1 MVGIDNNDRDVVTTP
16 DDTRVVYAS
25 GSGLSAQV
33 FVRPL
38 DALERGQVGMVA
50 AHLGDLRA
58 AKAEGLRT
66 AVVVRAARVRPDP
79 DTRPDA
85 RRVGR
90 HLSEGLQRI
99 WLPNAERRRHR
110 RVMMSLLLPVAVAA
124 VVVGASCAGAPDER
138 VDPDDGSR
146 WWQHVAYL
154 ASDDLE
160 GRSTGSDGYRK
171 AAAYVAE
178 QFQSLGLQPAGT
190 SGYLQPIAFQ
200 TRQLIPEKSSVEI
213 VRDGR
218 VEVFKIPEEVFLS
231 LPGGS
236 GALIE
241 APLVFAGY
249 GLTIP
254 EANHDD
260 FAGLPTDG
268 AVAIIMEGAPKS
280 VPSLLAAHHRSLE
293 EIVRNAVRLGLRG
306 FVGLPPTDLEI
317 PWDQLV
323 NRLRPLATA
332 MRAPVPG
339 IVDVWYMGPFVVLR
353 PEVGDRVLAGSG
365 LSFRELSALVKDR
378 RPLPHVAMRST
389 IRIQP
394 AFESGTAESS
404 NVVAVL
410 QGSDPVL
417 RDEYVVLS
425 AHLDHIGVGAPVGG
439 DHIYNGAMDNAI
451 GVATLLQVA
460 RLLQSGSALKRSV
473 LFLAVT
479 GEEKGLQGSRYF
491 AERPTVPLQN
501 IVANVNIDAYLP
513 LFPLEQVRGYG
524 LQESDL
530 AGHLE
535 AAARQHDLRVQDDPT
550 PDRNFIIAS
559 DQYSFV
565 KKGIPALLVDFGY
578 DLGTPQHKAVTAW
591 VEQRYHSP
599 ADDVS
604 QPVDK
609 AAAARFNRVIATLT
623 DRIANASRRPEW
635 REESFFRR
643 FAQ

>member
-1 MVGIDNNDRDVVTTP
+1 MT
-16 DDTRVVYAS
+16 
-25 GSGLSAQV
+25 
-33 FVRPL
+33 
-38 DALERGQVGMVA
+38 
-50 AHLGDLRA
+50 
-58 AKAEGLRT
+58 
-66 AVVVRAARVRPDP
+66 
-79 DTRPDA
+79 
-85 RRVGR
+85 
-90 HLSEGLQRI
+90 
-99 WLPNAERRRHR
+99 
-110 RVMMSLLLPVAVAA
+110 SLLLPVAAAA
-124 VVVGASCAGAPDER
+124 VVVGASCAGAQDER
-138 VDPDDGSR
+138 VDDGTR

-154 ASDDLE
+154 ASDDLD

-190 SGYLQPIAFQ
+190 DGYLQPIAFE
-200 TRQLIPEKSSVEI
+200 TRKLIPDKSSVAI
-213 VRDGR
+213 AHDSR
-218 VEVFKIPEEVFLS
+218 VEVFNIPEEVFLS
-231 LPGGS
+231 VPGGS
-236 GALIE
+236 GAVVE

-249 GLTIP
+249 GLTVP

-260 FAGLPTDG
+260 FAGLETEG
-268 AVAIIMEGAPKS
+268 AVAIIMDGAPKS
-280 VPSLLAAHHRSLE
+280 VPSLLAAHYGSSE
-293 EIVRNAVRLGLRG
+293 TMARNALRLGLRG
-306 FVGLPPTDLEI
+306 FVGLLAIPTGGVEI
-317 PWDQLV
+317 PWDRLV
-323 NRLRPLATA
+323 NGWLATA
-332 MRAPVPG
+332 MRPAVAG
-339 IVDVWYMGPFVVLR
+339 MADLWDTGPFVAVR
-353 PEVGDRVLAGSG
+353 PEVAERVLAGSG
-365 LSFRELSALVKDR
+365 LSLRELSALARDG

-389 IRIQP
+389 IRIRP
-394 AFESGTAESS
+394 TFESGKAESP

-410 QGSDPVL
+410 QGSDAAL

-425 AHLDHIGVGAPVGG
+425 AHLDHIGVGEPISG
-439 DHIYNGAMDNAI
+439 DNIYNGAMDNAS
-451 GVATLLQVA
+451 GVATLLEVA

-491 AERPTVPLQN
+491 AERPTVPLGN
-501 IVANVNIDAYLP
+501 VVANINIDLYLP
-513 LFPLEQVRGYG
+513 LFPLEQVRGSG

-535 AAARQHDLRVQDDPT
+535 AAARQHGIQVQDDPT
-550 PDRNFIIAS
+550 PDDNAIALS

-578 DLGTPQHKAVTAW
+578 DLDTSQHRAVTAW

-623 DRIANASRRPEW
+623 ERIANAARRPQW
-635 REESFFRR
+635 RDDSFFRR

>member
-1 MVGIDNNDRDVVTTP
+1 
-16 DDTRVVYAS
+16 
-25 GSGLSAQV
+25 
-33 FVRPL
+33 
-38 DALERGQVGMVA
+38 
-50 AHLGDLRA
+50 
-58 AKAEGLRT
+58 
-66 AVVVRAARVRPDP
+66 
-79 DTRPDA
+79 
-85 RRVGR
+85 
-90 HLSEGLQRI
+90 
-99 WLPNAERRRHR
+99 
-110 RVMMSLLLPVAVAA
+110 MSLPLPVAAA
-124 VVVGASCAGAPDER
+124 ALIVGASCAGAPDAR
-138 VDPDDGSR
+138 VDGDDGAR
-146 WWQHVAYL
+146 WWQHVVYL

-190 SGYLQPIAFQ
+190 SGYLQPIAFE
-200 TRQLIPEKSSVEI
+200 TRTLIPEKSSVEI

-249 GLTIP
+249 GLTVP
-254 EANHDD
+254 DANHDD

-268 AVAIIMEGAPKS
+268 AVAITMEGAPKS
-280 VPSLLAAHHRSLE
+280 VPSLLAAHYRSPE
-293 EIVRNAVRLGLRG
+293 EMARNAVRLGLRG
-306 FVGLPPTDLEI
+306 FVGLPTTDLEI
-317 PWDQLV
+317 PWNQLV

-339 IVDVWYMGPFVVLR
+339 IVDVWDVGPFVAVR

-365 LSFRELSALVKDR
+365 LRLRELSALVRDR
-378 RPLPHVAMRST
+378 RPLPRAPTRST
-389 IRIQP
+389 IRIRP
-394 AFESGTAESS
+394 AFESGRAESP

-425 AHLDHIGVGAPVGG
+425 AHLDHIGIGAPVGG
-439 DHIYNGAMDNAI
+439 DRIYNGAMDNAS
-451 GVATLLQVA
+451 GVATLLEVA
-460 RLLQSGSALKRSV
+460 RLLQSGSAPKRSV

-479 GEEKGLQGSRYF
+479 GEERGHQGSRYF
-491 AERPTVPLQN
+491 AEQPTVPLHN
-501 IVANVNIDAYLP
+501 IVANVNIDQYLP

-535 AAARQHDLRVQDDPT
+535 AAARQHGIQVQDDPT
-550 PDRNFIIAS
+550 PERNFIIAS
-559 DQYSFV
+559 DQYSFL

-578 DLGTPQHKAVTAW
+578 DLGTPQHKAITAW
-591 VEQRYHSP
+591 GEQRYHSP
-599 ADDVS
+599 ADDAS

-609 AAAARFNRVIATLT
+609 AAAARFNRLIATLT
-623 DRIANASRRPEW
+623 EWIANITRRPQW